1 MRVRVIEPVFIHS
14 SFYRPPDFHFL
25 LALVCRFQEGIGA
38 TLDRAF
44 LSNLDCFHPSDNGHQ
59 ALAIGLWNSM
69 LCVDGRDKKC
79 GHSFQPHGMQAV
91 CPTKDSVF
99 YTGPDVVPAPGAL

>member
-1 MRVRVIEPVFIHS
+1 
-14 SFYRPPDFHFL
+14 
-25 LALVCRFQEGIGA
+25 
-38 TLDRAF
+38 
-44 LSNLDCFHPSDNGHQ
+44 
-59 ALAIGLWNSM
+59 M

-99 YTGPDVVPAPGAL
+99 YTGPDVVPAPGS